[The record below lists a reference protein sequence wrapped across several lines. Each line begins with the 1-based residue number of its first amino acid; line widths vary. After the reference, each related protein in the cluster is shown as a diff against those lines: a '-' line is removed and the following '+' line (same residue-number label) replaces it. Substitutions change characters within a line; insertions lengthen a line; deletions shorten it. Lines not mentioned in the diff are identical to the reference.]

1 MRSIW
6 MDETRPTASPHATP
20 LPEGAH
26 YDVAV
31 IGEGLT
37 GLTTALL
44 LARAGLA
51 VGVLEA
57 RHIGAVTTGNTTAK
71 LSLLQGSRLSTV
83 LKHRTR
89 EQAEAYVAGNRE
101 GREWLLRYCE
111 AHDVPV
117 QVRDAVTYATTA
129 KGARKV
135 REEFRAALS
144 LGLPVTA
151 DGGEEL
157 PFDTTAVMR
166 LADQVQF
173 DPMNVLDEL
182 AADTVAHGG
191 VIHEGVRVTSMS
203 AGPSVRLST
212 SAGEVTA
219 GRIVVATGFP
229 IFDRG
234 LYFAKLKPQ
243 RSYALAYRVPG
254 DIPKAMY
261 LSLDSSTRSLRT
273 TPVGGEERLLVG
285 GNGHTVGRTRSEQ
298 AAVDGLEEWTQ
309 RYFPGAE
316 RTHTWAAQD
325 YEPVS
330 GVPYVG
336 PMPGGRGRVFV
347 ATGYDKWG
355 MTNAVGAALALSDLL
370 LGGNMP
376 WAQQLYR
383 HGVSLADVGSVIGA
397 GAAEGVYAVK
407 GWAQALLQG
416 PTEPT
421 EGQGVVGRGPKL
433 APVGTCRVAGELMRV
448 GAVCPHMGGVLKWN
462 DAELSWDCPL
472 HGSRFAADGTRLE
485 GPAVRDLRPVH

>member
-31 IGEGLT
+31 IGAGLT

-166 LADQVQF
+166 LADQV
-173 DPMNVLDEL
+173 
-182 AADTVAHGG
+182 
-191 VIHEGVRVTSMS
+191 
-203 AGPSVRLST
+203 
-212 SAGEVTA
+212 
-219 GRIVVATGFP
+219 
-229 IFDRG
+229 
-234 LYFAKLKPQ
+234 
-243 RSYALAYRVPG
+243 
-254 DIPKAMY
+254 
-261 LSLDSSTRSLRT
+261 
-273 TPVGGEERLLVG
+273 
-285 GNGHTVGRTRSEQ
+285 
-298 AAVDGLEEWTQ
+298 
-309 RYFPGAE
+309 
-316 RTHTWAAQD
+316 
-325 YEPVS
+325 
-330 GVPYVG
+330 
-336 PMPGGRGRVFV
+336 
-347 ATGYDKWG
+347 
-355 MTNAVGAALALSDLL
+355 
-370 LGGNMP
+370 
-376 WAQQLYR
+376 
-383 HGVSLADVGSVIGA
+383 
-397 GAAEGVYAVK
+397 
-407 GWAQALLQG
+407 
-416 PTEPT
+416 
-421 EGQGVVGRGPKL
+421 
-433 APVGTCRVAGELMRV
+433 
-448 GAVCPHMGGVLKWN
+448 
-462 DAELSWDCPL
+462 
-472 HGSRFAADGTRLE
+472 
-485 GPAVRDLRPVH
+485 